1 MVLSQANGR
10 SPPPLGE
17 AQERR
22 GRFLRELPAGGVRRS
37 VPVLADGLLLAQ
49 AAELR
54 ENRRPSGQRRS
65 GLAQGELVPPLRP
78 AGPHGRPLRASVLE
92 GPLKRSEAPRNP
104 GHPKL
109 VGAQRS
115 TARGRTITGKAEG
128 KIGRQLSAV
137 SRTDQTAHLFSAA
150 QILDLRAALRKS
162 VVAV

>member
-1 MVLSQANGR
+1 MNQHFAKGLNVVAAAVL
-10 SPPPLGE
+10 
-17 AQERR
+17 
-22 GRFLRELPAGGVRRS
+22 LREVTHRDFRQVDL
-37 VPVLADGLLLAQ
+37 DG
-49 AAELR
+49 
-54 ENRRPSGQRRS
+54 
-65 GLAQGELVPPLRP
+65 
-78 AGPHGRPLRASVLE
+78 LE
-92 GPLKRSEAPRNP
+92 GPFKRSEAPRNP

-115 TARGRTITGKAEG
+115 AARGRTITGKAEG